1 MEVRADLVFTCFND
15 PPFISE
21 EPARSLLTAA
31 TSDVGKDI
39 IKEGERSEKADIREL
54 TVRWTESDTHLEA
67 DEMPSAQLRSDETT
81 WRVTWAKW

>member
-1 MEVRADLVFTCFND
+1 MRADLVFTCFND
-15 PPFISE
+15 PPLISE

-54 TVRWTESDTHLEA
+54 TVR
-67 DEMPSAQLRSDETT
+67 
-81 WRVTWAKW
+81 